1 MSKLISFALS
11 FFSGDKKLYIAL
23 GLSLI
28 LLGYFYLRLDS
39 TKAKLEKSQSD
50 LALALEINRNNEAK
64 LKELTQIHKA
74 ELKAINEANTQKNE
88 VKESVQYVKE
98 YIYKSNENNITKLFN
113 DVVDRLWDANSTS
126 SNQNRNSKSYNS
138 ARVINTKPPWKANS
152 KKWTRYFKCLFY
164 AFLQIQ
170 TVWNSDKQNKGA
182 K

>member
-1 MSKLISFALS
+1 MSNLISFALS

-74 ELKAINEANTQKNE
+74 ELKAINEANNQKNE
-88 VKESVQYVKE
+88 VQKKVQYVKE
-98 YIYKSNENNITKLFN
+98 YIYKSNENNLTKLFN
-113 DVVDRLWDANSTS
+113 NVVDRLWDDNSTS
-126 SNQNRNSKSYNS
+126 SNQNRNSKS
-138 ARVINTKPPWKANS
+138 
-152 KKWTRYFKCLFY
+152 
-164 AFLQIQ
+164 
-170 TVWNSDKQNKGA
+170 
-182 K
+182 